1 MDINAPGIFAATWKL
16 LIPLLDKRVK
26 EKVKFVNN
34 NNNNNN
40 NNNCEKSLMVELS
53 SLKERLGNDAID
65 WILAEVRDN
74 KIKRKTPKQY
84 WIPPSPSTTTT
95 STSHSDNEDA
105 QQQQQQ
111 QQQHDPRGMKSYI
124 NSEFYVQTPGDVW
137 QQRQQQQQQEQHK
150 IIIFHEVL

>member
-40 NNNCEKSLMVELS
+40 NNCEKSLMVELS

-65 WILAEVRDN
+65 WILAEVRDS
-74 KIKRKTPKQY
+74 KIKKKNSKT
-84 WIPPSPSTTTT
+84 ILDTTITV
-95 STSHSDNEDA
+95 NNNN
-105 QQQQQQ
+105 
-111 QQQHDPRGMKSYI
+111 KY
-124 NSEFYVQTPGDVW
+124 
-137 QQRQQQQQQEQHK
+137 
-150 IIIFHEVL
+150 